1 MRKIEIEEVYTGGG
15 CDHYELH
22 FREYGIIF
30 AVNNNDCS
38 IPTEGEAWGF
48 CTYASEDDQN
58 SGNWID
64 CVGPFDDFKKANLI
78 EFCKGFI
85 AAKQIKKIEG
95 YFELDQ
101 IDFNELA
108 HDIANTCEPHVLVD
122 ALYFH
127 LKTFTK
133 DELVMYLSSLDSN
146 DSYKITDYLE
156 K

>member
-1 MRKIEIEEVYTGGG
+1 MIKLELEEIYTGGG

-30 AVNNNDCS
+30 AINNNDCN
-38 IPTEGEAWGF
+38 IPKDGEDWGF

-58 SGNWID
+58 SGNYID

-85 AAKQIKKIEG
+85 AAKRIKKIEG
-95 YFELDQ
+95 YFELSD

-108 HDIANTCEPHVLVD
+108 HDIANVCEPHVLHD
-122 ALYFH
+122 SLYFY
-127 LKTFTK
+127 LKSMSK
-133 DELVMYLSSLDSN
+133 DTLEVWLKELDANQSFKL
-146 DSYKITDYLE
+146 TDYIE
-156 K
+156 E